1 MLAVVNLAIRRNS
14 KQMHKLDQEILRW
27 IAQLTDSNELKAQ
40 IDSANVIKRDYMR
53 TGYFIYFAVAPET
66 PLVDKSLSLVSPDIL
81 STELLDGAGTTL
93 FLRNGKIHYLE
104 IYARGGFFPEA
115 LESYSLAMPS

>member
-1 MLAVVNLAIRRNS
+1 
-14 KQMHKLDQEILRW
+14 MHTLDQEILRW
-27 IAQLTDSNELKAQ
+27 IAEQTDSNELKAQ

-53 TGYFIYFAVAPET
+53 TGYFIYFDVAPET

-81 STELLDGAGTTL
+81 SSELLDGAGTTL

-104 IYARGGFFPEA
+104 IYARGGFFPEV